1 LYVVPGFLPAKLT
14 IVLPAVPITNSH
26 IPPVP
31 SFDQISYPVIAEP
44 PSLAGAVH
52 EIETVD

>member
-1 LYVVPGFLPAKLT
+1 
-14 IVLPAVPITNSH
+14 LPAVPITNSH